1 MLSKKCQSEG
11 LKKVLKRGTGRFFIE
26 RRVSKEEQIK
36 PACITF
42 PRNKWNGRT
51 YFSQSHYCMI
61 HHVSI
66 LFKR

>member
-42 PRNKWNGRT
+42 TRNKWNGRT
-51 YFSQSHYCMI
+51 
-61 HHVSI
+61 
-66 LFKR
+66 LFFTITLLHDTSCFNFV